1 MRLTKYILNEELFLD
16 FSFILLIHLF
26 ALLLP
31 GPDFFIVS
39 SYALKADFKKAL
51 SVVFGVSLAV
61 FIWVVVS
68 LSGLKIVFDVFP
80 LMRILLTLLGA
91 FYLLYLAFLLLKN
104 MNQKEDFENLNYTDK
119 PFLRGFI
126 TNISNVKALF
136 YFSSIF
142 SSLNFSYDVLS
153 LSVLVFLL
161 VAESFLY
168 FLLVALLFS
177 NANIKNV
184 YLKYS
189 KKIDFVCALVFIGFV
204 AYLSI
209 NLYRELAS
217 A

>member
-1 MRLTKYILNEELFLD
+1 MD

-91 FYLLYLAFLLLKN
+91 SYLLYLAFLLLKN

-153 LSVLVFLL
+153 LSILVLLL